1 MSVEKIQKKTLSFSD
16 EEEESDLIIN
26 NDEFCVSND
35 FKISYEN
42 NFLQNK
48 NNILKQLNLD
58 KNYHN
63 EKIILKNPRN
73 GKITENVDN
82 SNGNVTEEK
91 TIFSKIAEDLYINY
105 LNDKNLR
112 KNLFNINEI
121 KDDNYNKL
129 TVEKYLY
136 TCADKENSKNQKIID
151 NFIERKTR
159 EQICKKILIN
169 QKNND
174 RESQNNIK
182 KFSSKYRKIKKQK
195 SKPRSPE
202 QFLDD
207 QKIMEEKHKN
217 YIDNLIKIHDEE
229 ISLCIKDRP
238 TISKNSERLAN
249 LNKNYNKDIHLKLY
263 EDYNV
268 KKKKI
273 ENLIKEYLPINDEF
287 VPIKKLDNEKIIQ
300 NSKRLYK
307 EYEKKNVIFRESQIK
322 QLKDIKNMS
331 TSSVINKYSNEIIS
345 KRFIN
350 IYKNVLNDLFSK
362 DISDDFNLAFG
373 DFLLFIFKLGLVNK
387 NYDDLDEKQFKHNLV
402 NKLEIINKSENK
414 NKTKNF
420 NIVHIKPYFYENNL
434 KMTCREEKNRK
445 NKLDLSTKIAKKKG
459 LKSNRSVEK
468 KLLTLNTSEN
478 YYENVSEYKLIKEA
492 WKIITK
498 NKKFNQELL
507 ANSKRVLIFFLS
519 LCGIYKGN
527 NIKDSF
533 IKKEFPFLSKEPSNL
548 TDIDSNYVK
557 HIYKYFDAFRKSI
570 INNVI
575 DIIKPKKKESDIR
588 TVDFSKNIE
597 RNSKSFIKK
606 IFNGNPNK
614 VKSKSKSKNK
624 DKDLTYKK
632 KNINNSKEKNEYQSL
647 YNSKNNINLN
657 IDCIQ
662 KKNQTFIKNSNQIF
676 QTQNAQP
683 SSKERNKNK
692 LLKRI
697 GVKNKIKKINFVNNL
712 TVQQTYNNLNKNQN
726 SNSSFNSNSLFSQN
740 MFEPQIYKN
749 KKSKDNSLNKSCN
762 DGHNKEKKSSI
773 SQYIFNED
781 YRIKDD
787 IESNSNLN
795 DFEMSKNQNI
805 TNNIS
810 DNNKKSFNSN
820 INKSSINDDL
830 SSNKFSNNDK
840 TQGKEVGSGCQK
852 KKYIFKIKIKDDL
865 IKLIINK
872 GDNIDEKVNGFCLEN
887 NLDEEDKEQI
897 LEAINLKLS
906 DTMKS

>member
-1 MSVEKIQKKTLSFSD
+1 MSVEKIQKKTLSFPD

-35 FKISYEN
+35 FKISFES
-42 NFLQNK
+42 NFLQNR
-48 NNILKQLNLD
+48 NDILKKFNLD

-63 EKIILKNPRN
+63 EKIALKNPKN
-73 GKITENVDN
+73 GKHADNVEN
-82 SNGNVTEEK
+82 SNGYGTEEK
-91 TIFSKIAEDLYINY
+91 TIFSKIAEDLYINC
-105 LNDKNLR
+105 LNEKTLR
-112 KNLFNINEI
+112 KNLFDINEI

-136 TCADKENSKNQKIID
+136 TCADKENSKNNKIIN
-151 NFIERKTR
+151 NFIERKNR

-169 QKNND
+169 QKNNE
-174 RESQNNIK
+174 RESQNNFK
-182 KFSSKYRKIKKQK
+182 KFSSKHRIMKKTK

-217 YIDNLIKIHDEE
+217 YIDNLIKMHDEE
-229 ISLCIKDRP
+229 INLCIKDRP

-263 EDYNV
+263 EDYNI

-273 ENLIKEYLPINDEF
+273 ENLIKDNLSSNDEL
-287 VPIKKLDNEKIIQ
+287 VSNKKLDNEQIIQ

-307 EYEKKNVIFRESQIK
+307 EYEKKNNNFRENQIK

-350 IYKNVLNDLFSK
+350 IYKKVLKDLFNK
-362 DISDDFNLAFG
+362 DISDEFNLIFG
-373 DFLLFIFKLGLVNK
+373 DFLLFAYKLGLVNK
-387 NYDDLDEKQFKHNLV
+387 NYDDIDIKQIKNSLV
-402 NKLEIINKSENK
+402 NKLEIINKSDKK
-414 NKTKNF
+414 NKMKNF
-420 NIVHIKPYFYENNL
+420 NLVDIKPYFYENDL
-434 KMTCREEKNRK
+434 KMSCREEKNRK
-445 NKLDLSTKIAKKKG
+445 NKLDISAKIVKKNG
-459 LKSNRSVEK
+459 LKSNRSAEK
-468 KLLTLNTSEN
+468 KLLTMNTIDS
-478 YYENVSEYKLIKEA
+478 YYENISEYKLIKEA

-498 NKKFNQELL
+498 SKKFNKELISN
-507 ANSKRVLIFFLS
+507 ARRVLTFFLS

-533 IKKEFPFLSKEPSNL
+533 IKKEFPFLSKDQSIIS
-548 TDIDSNYVK
+548 DMDSNYVK
-557 HIYKYFDAFRKSI
+557 HIYKYFDTFRKSI

-575 DIIKPKKKESDIR
+575 EINKSKKKEADIR

-606 IFNGNPNK
+606 IFNSNLNK
-614 VKSKSKSKNK
+614 VKSKSKSKSKNK
-624 DKDLTYKK
+624 DKDLIYKK
-632 KNINNSKEKNEYQSL
+632 KNINHSKEKNENKSFN
-647 YNSKNNINLN
+647 NSKKNINLN
-657 IDCIQ
+657 IDSIP
-662 KKNQTFIKNSNQIF
+662 KKNLAFVNNNNQIL
-676 QTQNAQP
+676 NAQTAQG
-683 SSKERNKNK
+683 SAKERNKNK

-697 GVKNKIKKINFVNNL
+697 GVKEDKIQKINFFNNL
-712 TVQQTYNNLNKNQN
+712 TVQQNYNNLNKNQN
-726 SNSSFNSNSLFSQN
+726 SNSSFNSLFSH
-740 MFEPQIYKN
+740 N
-749 KKSKDNSLNKSCN
+749 KKIKDDSLNKSYK
-762 DGHNKEKKSSI
+762 DGHNQEKKSSI

-795 DFEMSKNQNI
+795 DFEISKNQNLY
-805 TNNIS
+805 NNLS
-810 DNNKKSFNSN
+810 DNNRKSFNSN
-820 INKSSINDDL
+820 NNKSSINDDL
-830 SSNKFSNNDK
+830 SSKKFSNTDK
-840 TQGKEVGSGCQK
+840 AQGKEASSGGQK
-852 KKYIFKIKIKDDL
+852 KKHIFKIKIKDDL

-872 GDNIDEKVNGFCLEN
+872 GDNIKEKVNGFCLEN
-887 NLDEEDKEQI
+887 NLDEENKEQI

-906 DTMKS
+906 DSMKS

>member
-35 FKISYEN
+35 FKISFET

-48 NNILKQLNLD
+48 NDILKQFNLD

-63 EKIILKNPRN
+63 EKIILNNPKI
-73 GKITENVDN
+73 GKHPDN
-82 SNGNVTEEK
+82 LDRSNGYGTEEK
-91 TIFSKIAEDLYINY
+91 TIFSKIAEDLYINS
-105 LNDKNLR
+105 LNEKTLR
-112 KNLFNINEI
+112 KNLFDINEI

-136 TCADKENSKNQKIID
+136 TCADKENSNNKKIIN
-151 NFIERKTR
+151 NFIERKNR

-169 QKNND
+169 QKNNEK
-174 RESQNNIK
+174 ESQNYLK
-182 KFSSKYRKIKKQK
+182 KFSSKNRVMKKPK
-195 SKPRSPE
+195 SKQRSPE

-207 QKIMEEKHKN
+207 QKMMGEKHKN

-229 ISLCIKDRP
+229 MNLCIKDRP

-249 LNKNYNKDIHLKLY
+249 LNKNYNKDIYLKLY

-273 ENLIKEYLPINDEF
+273 ENLIKEHLPSNDEH
-287 VPIKKLDNEKIIQ
+287 VSNKKLNNEQIIQ

-307 EYEKKNVIFRESQIK
+307 EYEKKNNNFRQSQIK
-322 QLKDIKNMS
+322 QLKDFKNMS

-350 IYKNVLNDLFSK
+350 IYKKVLKDLFNK
-362 DISDDFNLAFG
+362 DISDEFNLTFG
-373 DFLLFIFKLGLVNK
+373 DFLLFAYKLGLVNK
-387 NYDDLDEKQFKHNLV
+387 NYDDIDTKHSLA
-402 NKLEIINKSENK
+402 NKLEIINKSDNK
-414 NKTKNF
+414 NKMKNF
-420 NIVHIKPYFYENNL
+420 YIVDIKPYFYENDL
-434 KMTCREEKNRK
+434 KMSFKEERIRK
-445 NKLDLSTKIAKKKG
+445 NKLDVSAKIVKKKD
-459 LKSNRSVEK
+459 LKSNRSTEK
-468 KLLTLNTSEN
+468 KLFTLNTIDN
-478 YYENVSEYKLIKEA
+478 YYEKKSEYKLIKEA

-498 NKKFNQELL
+498 SKKFNKELSS
-507 ANSKRVLIFFLS
+507 NSKRILTFFLS
-519 LCGIYKGN
+519 LCGIYKGS

-533 IKKEFPFLSKEPSNL
+533 IKKEFPFFSKDQSIIS
-548 TDIDSNYVK
+548 DMDSNYVK
-557 HIYKYFDAFRKSI
+557 YIYKYFDAFRKSV

-575 DIIKPKKKESDIR
+575 EIIKPKKKETDIR

-606 IFNGNPNK
+606 ICNTNHK
-614 VKSKSKSKNK
+614 VKSKSKNKNK
-624 DKDLTYKK
+624 DKNKDLSYKK
-632 KNINNSKEKNEYQSL
+632 KNINHSKEKNENKSF
-647 YNSKNNINLN
+647 YNSKKNINLN
-657 IDCIQ
+657 LDSLQ
-662 KKNQTFIKNSNQIF
+662 KKNLAYVNNNNQILH
-676 QTQNAQP
+676 TQIAQE

-692 LLKRI
+692 LLKRV
-697 GVKNKIKKINFVNNL
+697 GVKDKIKKTNFVNNL
-712 TVQQTYNNLNKNQN
+712 TIQQNYNNFNKNQN

-740 MFEPQIYKN
+740 MFEPQVNNNN
-749 KKSKDNSLNKSCN
+749 KINDDSPNKSN
-762 DGHNKEKKSSI
+762 KDGHNKEKKSSI

-795 DFEMSKNQNI
+795 DFEMSKNQNFY
-805 TNNIS
+805 NNLN

-830 SSNKFSNNDK
+830 SSNKFSNTDK
-840 TQGKEVGSGCQK
+840 AQGEEVGSVGQK
-852 KKYIFKIKIKDDL
+852 KDIFKIKIKDDL
-865 IKLIINK
+865 IKLI
-872 GDNIDEKVNGFCLEN
+872 N
-887 NLDEEDKEQI
+887 N
-897 LEAINLKLS
+897 
-906 DTMKS
+906 